1 MAERLAASLLPASPS
16 PPSPSARRAAA
27 AAAFPSCST
36 RAGRLCLRSRPPRF
50 PQVVSKARGSSRFSS
65 NSGTDEEP
73 GLTCGC
79 GAVLQKAATSG
90 RAGAGMRV
98 VRCMAAS
105 DAAQLKSAR
114 EDIKELLKTTYC
126 HPIMVRLG
134 WHDSGTH
141 DKNIEE
147 WPQRGGA
154 DGSLRFDAELS
165 HGANAGLINA
175 LKLIQPIKDKYPG
188 ITYADLFQLA
198 SATAIEEAGGP
209 KIPMKY
215 GRVDVTAAEQCPP
228 EGRLPDAGP
237 RVPADHLR
245 EVFYRMG
252 LGDKEIVA
260 LSGAHTLGRSRPDRS
275 GWGKPET
282 KYTKDGPGEPG
293 GQSWTVEWLKFDNS
307 YFKDIKEK
315 RDQDL
320 LVLPTDAALFDDP
333 SFKVYAEK
341 YADDQEAFFKDYA
354 GAHAK
359 LSDLGAKFDPPEGF
373 SLDDDKGA
381 AAPTDEKDADPA
393 PVAAADEKKNAEV
406 EPTPVPVS
414 VATAAAAAAPV
425 DDNNGAAPQ
434 PEPFVA
440 AKYSY
445 AKQELSDT
453 MKQKI
458 RAEYEAIG
466 GSPDKALQSN
476 YFLNIMLL
484 IGGLAFL
491 TSLLGS

>member
-1 MAERLAASLLPASPS
+1 MAERLAASLLPAASPS
-16 PPSPSARRAAA
+16 PAPSPSACRAAA
-27 AAAFPSCST
+27 NTASFPSSCPA
-36 RAGRLCLRSRPPRF
+36 RAGPLRLRYRP
-50 PQVVSKARGSSRFSS
+50 ARFS
-65 NSGTDEEP
+65 
-73 GLTCGC
+73 
-79 GAVLQKAATSG
+79 QKAAG
-90 RAGAGMRV
+90 RGRGGGALRV

-114 EDIKELLKTTYC
+114 EDIKELFKTTYC

-134 WHDSGTH
+134 WHDSGTY

-154 DGSLRFDAELS
+154 DGSLRFDPELS

-215 GRVDVTAAEQCPP
+215 GRVDVTAPEQCPP

-237 RVPADHLR
+237 RDPAEHLR

-252 LGDKEIVA
+252 LDDKEIVA

-307 YFKDIKEK
+307 YFKDIKER

-320 LVLPTDAALFDDP
+320 LVLPTDAALFEDP
-333 SFKVYAEK
+333 AFKVYAEK
-341 YADDQEAFFKDYA
+341 YAEDQEAFFKDYA
-354 GAHAK
+354 EAHAK
-359 LSDLGAKFDPPEGF
+359 LSNLGAKFDPPEGF
-373 SLDDDKGA
+373 SLDDDTGAAPADEKKEEAAATPEPPAA
-381 AAPTDEKDADPA
+381 AAPPPPSSPDPA
-393 PVAAADEKKNAEV
+393 PAAEPTLEPVAAA
-406 EPTPVPVS
+406 
-414 VATAAAAAAPV
+414 VATATA

-445 AKQELSDT
+445 GKRELSDS

-458 RAEYEAIG
+458 RAEYEGFG
-466 GSPDKALQSN
+466 GSPNKPLQSN
-476 YFLNIMLL
+476 YFLNIMIL
-484 IGGLAFL
+484 IAGLAFL
-491 TSLLGS
+491 TSLVMN

>member
-1 MAERLAASLLPASPS
+1 MAERLAASLLPSAAS
-16 PPSPSARRAAA
+16 PSPSARRATLSKAA
-27 AAAFPSCST
+27 ASFRSSC
-36 RAGRLCLRSRPPRF
+36 RARSGSGLRLRSSRSGSARRF
-50 PQVVSKARGSSRFSS
+50 SKA
-65 NSGTDEEP
+65 
-73 GLTCGC
+73 
-79 GAVLQKAATSG
+79 GAL
-90 RAGAGMRV
+90 RV

-134 WHDSGTH
+134 WHDSGTY

-154 DGSLRFDAELS
+154 DGSLRCEPELK

-215 GRVDVTAAEQCPP
+215 GRVDVTEPEQCPP

-237 RVPADHLR
+237 RDPAEHLR

-252 LGDKEIVA
+252 LDDKEIVA
-260 LSGAHTLGRSRPDRS
+260 LSGAHTLGRARPDRS

-307 YFKDIKEK
+307 YFKDMKFLSQIPWKEQK
-315 RDQDL
+315 EQDL
-320 LVLPTDAALFDDP
+320 LVLPTDAALFEDP

-341 YADDQEAFFKDYA
+341 YAEDQEAFFKDYA
-354 GAHAK
+354 EAHAK

-373 SLDDDKGA
+373 SLDDVTSYEPADEKKEEAAPTPEPLAA
-381 AAPTDEKDADPA
+381 AAPPPPPESESAQASAPE
-393 PVAAADEKKNAEV
+393 PVAAA
-406 EPTPVPVS
+406 
-414 VATAAAAAAPV
+414 VATATV

-434 PEPFVA
+434 PEPFSA

-445 AKQELSDT
+445 GKRELSDS

-458 RAEYEAIG
+458 RAEYEGFG
-466 GSPDKALQSN
+466 GSPDKPLQSN
-476 YFLNIMLL
+476 YFLNI
-484 IGGLAFL
+484 IIIIAGLAFL
-491 TSLLGS
+491 TSLVGN

>member
-1 MAERLAASLLPASPS
+1 MAERLAASLLPAAS
-16 PPSPSARRAAA
+16 PSPSARRATVAA
-27 AAAFPSCST
+27 AAAASFPSPCSA
-36 RAGRLCLRSRPPRF
+36 RAGLRLRSRPPL
-50 PQVVSKARGSSRFSS
+50 FS
-65 NSGTDEEP
+65 
-73 GLTCGC
+73 
-79 GAVLQKAATSG
+79 QKAAG
-90 RAGAGMRV
+90 RGCGLRV

-105 DAAQLKSAR
+105 DAVQLKAAR
-114 EDIKELLKTTYC
+114 EDIKELLKSTYC

-134 WHDSGTH
+134 WHDSGTY
-141 DKNIEE
+141 DKNIKD

-154 DGSLRFDAELS
+154 NGSLRFDAELS

-237 RVPADHLR
+237 RDPAEHLR

-252 LGDKEIVA
+252 LDDKEIVA
-260 LSGAHTLGRSRPDRS
+260 LSGAHTLGRARPDRS
-275 GWGKPET
+275 GWGKLET

-307 YFKDIKEK
+307 YFKEMKLFFLNEIQDMKFLSQLPWKEQK
-315 RDQDL
+315 EQDL
-320 LVLPTDAALFDDP
+320 LVLPTDAALFEDP
-333 SFKVYAEK
+333 SFKIVLALTENLWHIQVYAEK
-341 YADDQEAFFKDYA
+341 YAEDQEAFFKDY
-354 GAHAK
+354 GEAHAK

-373 SLDDDKGA
+373 SLDDDTCSSPSDEKTEEPTLVAVGA
-381 AAPTDEKDADPA
+381 A
-393 PVAAADEKKNAEV
+393 
-406 EPTPVPVS
+406 
-414 VATAAAAAAPV
+414 VATATA

-434 PEPFVA
+434 PEPFIA
-440 AKYSY
+440 ANYSY
-445 AKQELSDT
+445 GKRELSDA

-458 RAEYEAIG
+458 RAEYEGFG
-466 GSPDKALQSN
+466 GSPDKPMQSN
-476 YFLNIMLL
+476 YFLNIMIL
-484 IGGLAFL
+484 IAGLAFL
-491 TSLLGS
+491 TSLLGN

>member
-1 MAERLAASLLPASPS
+1 MAERLAASLLPAASPS
-16 PPSPSARRAAA
+16 APSPSARRVTA
-27 AAAFPSCST
+27 AAAFPSSCSP
-36 RAGRLCLRSRPPRF
+36 RAGLRLRPLPSRPS
-50 PQVVSKARGSSRFSS
+50 QKVAGRGR
-65 NSGTDEEP
+65 GR
-73 GLTCGC
+73 GG
-79 GAVLQKAATSG
+79 GAAL
-90 RAGAGMRV
+90 RV

-114 EDIKELLKTTYC
+114 EEIKDLLKTTYC
-126 HPIMVRLG
+126 HPILVRLG
-134 WHDSGTH
+134 WHDSGTY

-215 GRVDVTAAEQCPP
+215 GRVDVTEPEQCPP

-237 RVPADHLR
+237 RDPAEHLR

-252 LGDKEIVA
+252 LDDKGIVA
-260 LSGAHTLGRSRPDRS
+260 LSGAHTLGRARPDRS

-307 YFKDIKEK
+307 YFKDMKFLSQIPWKEQK
-315 RDQDL
+315 DQDL
-320 LVLPTDAALFDDP
+320 LVLPTDAALFEDP

-341 YADDQEAFFKDYA
+341 YAEDQEAFFKDYA
-354 GAHAK
+354 EAHAK
-359 LSDLGAKFDPPEGF
+359 LSNLGAKFDPPEGF
-373 SLDDDKGA
+373 PLDDDTGA
-381 AAPTDEKDADPA
+381 APA
-393 PVAAADEKKNAEV
+393 P
-406 EPTPVPVS
+406 EPEP
-414 VATAAAAAAPV
+414 VATATA

-445 AKQELSDT
+445 GKTELSES

-458 RAEYEAIG
+458 RAEYEGFG
-466 GSPDKALQSN
+466 GSPDKPLQSN
-476 YFLNIMLL
+476 YFLNIMIL
-484 IGGLAFL
+484 IAGLAFL
-491 TSLLGS
+491 TSLVGN

>member
-1 MAERLAASLLPASPS
+1 MAERVAASLLRAASPS
-16 PPSPSARRAAA
+16 PAPSPSARRATAA
-27 AAAFPSCST
+27 TSVSFPSSCS
-36 RAGRLCLRSRPPRF
+36 ARLGLRSRP
-50 PQVVSKARGSSRFSS
+50 SSRFSQ
-65 NSGTDEEP
+65 N
-73 GLTCGC
+73 
-79 GAVLQKAATSG
+79 AATGG
-90 RAGAGMRV
+90 RGALRV

-105 DAAQLKSAR
+105 DPAQVKSAR
-114 EDIKELLKTTYC
+114 EDIKELLKTTYS

-134 WHDSGTH
+134 WHDSGTY
-141 DKNIEE
+141 DKNIKE
-147 WPQRGGA
+147 WPQCGGA
-154 DGSLRFDAELS
+154 DGSLRFDAELK

-215 GRVDVTAAEQCPP
+215 GRVDVTAPAQCPP
-228 EGRLPDAGP
+228 EGRLPDASP
-237 RVPADHLR
+237 RDPAEHLR

-252 LGDKEIVA
+252 LDDKDIVA

-307 YFKDIKEK
+307 YFKDIKER

-320 LVLPTDAALFDDP
+320 LVLPTDAALYEDP
-333 SFKVYAEK
+333 SFAVYAEK
-341 YADDQEAFFKDYA
+341 YAEDQEAFFKDYA
-354 GAHAK
+354 EAHAK
-359 LSDLGAKFDPPEGF
+359 LSNLGAKFDPPEGF
-373 SLDDDKGA
+373 SL
-381 AAPTDEKDADPA
+381 E
-393 PVAAADEKKNAEV
+393 DEKKEEP
-406 EPTPVPVS
+406 EPTPEPAV
-414 VATAAAAAAPV
+414 AAAAAPPPPPTPTPTPEPEPAAAPASAPEPV
-425 DDNNGAAPQ
+425 AAAVATATAEEKNGAAPQ

-445 AKQELSDT
+445 GKKELSDS

-458 RAEYEAIG
+458 RAEYEGFG
-466 GSPDKALQSN
+466 GSPDKPLQSN
-476 YFLNIMLL
+476 YFLNIM
-484 IGGLAFL
+484 IVIAGLAFL
-491 TSLLGS
+491 TSLVMN

>member
-1 MAERLAASLLPASPS
+1 MAERLAASLLPAASPS
-16 PPSPSARRAAA
+16 PSPSARRATVAA
-27 AAAFPSCST
+27 AAAASFPSPCSART
-36 RAGRLCLRSRPPRF
+36 GLRLRSRQPLL
-50 PQVVSKARGSSRFSS
+50 S
-65 NSGTDEEP
+65 
-73 GLTCGC
+73 
-79 GAVLQKAATSG
+79 QKAAG
-90 RAGAGMRV
+90 RGRGVRV

-105 DAAQLKSAR
+105 DAAQLKGAR

-126 HPIMVRLG
+126 HPILVRLG
-134 WHDSGTH
+134 WHDSGTY

-237 RVPADHLR
+237 HDPAEHLR

-252 LGDKEIVA
+252 LDDKEIVA
-260 LSGAHTLGRSRPDRS
+260 LSGAHTLGRARPDRS

-307 YFKDIKEK
+307 YFKDMKFLSQLPSEEQKE
-315 RDQDL
+315 QDL
-320 LVLPTDAALFDDP
+320 LVLPTDAALFEDP

-341 YADDQEAFFKDYA
+341 YAEDQEAFFKDYA
-354 GAHAK
+354 EAHAK

-373 SLDDDKGA
+373 SLDDDMSAAPADEKTEEAISFVA
-381 AAPTDEKDADPA
+381 AAPPPVAPEPEPEPA
-393 PVAAADEKKNAEV
+393 AEPTPEPVAAA
-406 EPTPVPVS
+406 
-414 VATAAAAAAPV
+414 VATATS

-434 PEPFVA
+434 LEPFVA

-445 AKQELSDT
+445 GKRELSES

-458 RAEYEAIG
+458 RAEYEGFG
-466 GSPDKALQSN
+466 GSPDKPMQSN
-476 YFLNIMLL
+476 YFLNIMIL
-484 IGGLAFL
+484 IAGLAFL
-491 TSLLGS
+491 TSLVGN